1 MDCINWEDI
10 KQVQLIGSTYWPQ
23 QMGKYSEKSVRK
35 KVTEKKSNYLSAKT
49 ITSRNNCIP
58 TTF

>member
-10 KQVQLIGSTYWPQ
+10 KQVQLIGSTYWRQ

-35 KVTEKKSNYLSAKT
+35 KVTEKKSN
-49 ITSRNNCIP
+49 
-58 TTF
+58 